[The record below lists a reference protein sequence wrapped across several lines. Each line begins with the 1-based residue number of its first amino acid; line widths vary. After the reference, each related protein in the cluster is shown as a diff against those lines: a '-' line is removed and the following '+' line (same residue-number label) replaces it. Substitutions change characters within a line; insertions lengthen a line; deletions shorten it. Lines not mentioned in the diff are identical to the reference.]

1 MFFFFL
7 RATNVIKNA
16 EEYKEPQNESKLH
29 LTLRAPILI
38 SAYPDSTA
46 IPDNNILLTPKT
58 VLWGNSLVVHWLG
71 LHTLSS
77 KGLGSGD

>member
-1 MFFFFL
+1 MFFFL

-38 SAYPDSTA
+38 SVYPDSTA
-46 IPDNNILLTPKT
+46 IPVNNILLTQRT